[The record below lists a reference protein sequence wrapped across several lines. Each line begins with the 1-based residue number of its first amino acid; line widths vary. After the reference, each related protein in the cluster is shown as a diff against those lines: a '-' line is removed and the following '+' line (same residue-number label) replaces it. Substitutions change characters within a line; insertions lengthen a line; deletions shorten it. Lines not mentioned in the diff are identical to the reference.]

1 MSSVFLDADDLVAL
15 TGRKRKARQIDA
27 LRSMGVPFRINA
39 AGAPVVARAAIEGGV
54 VPVKEC
60 TTWQPK
66 VV

>member
-1 MSSVFLDADDLVAL
+1 MASVFLDADDLIAL

-39 AGAPVVARAAIEGGV
+39 AGAPVVARVAVEGGG
-54 VPVKEC
+54 VPVKERA
-60 TTWQPK
+60 TWQPK